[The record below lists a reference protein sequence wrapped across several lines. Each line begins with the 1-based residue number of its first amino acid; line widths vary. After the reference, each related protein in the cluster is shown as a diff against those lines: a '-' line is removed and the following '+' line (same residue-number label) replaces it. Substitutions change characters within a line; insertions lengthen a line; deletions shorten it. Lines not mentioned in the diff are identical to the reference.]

1 MPHANSLGDMA
12 SGVRERGESDTQTA
26 RNNSFTSLHSM
37 QDASYSPD
45 LCHVVT
51 DLSLTKDLSFL
62 RAFVREGDL
71 QSAVTI
77 SLVLWN
83 SLKNDEAAK
92 SEIQTWLECF
102 FDLLSREE
110 CYEELVRMREICSI
124 VGMPKDEHYVRTKKL
139 REG

>member
-1 MPHANSLGDMA
+1 M
-12 SGVRERGESDTQTA
+12 
-26 RNNSFTSLHSM
+26 
-37 QDASYSPD
+37 
-45 LCHVVT
+45 T

-124 VGMPKDEHYVRTKKL
+124 VGMPKDEHYVGTKKL